1 MATRKAAAKKTVAKK
16 NVAKKTVAKKST
28 ASKAAGKKGA
38 AKAARPKR
46 VAAKKPAGSARP
58 KRSAA
63 KGRAN
68 ENYTK
73 PELREKIKDEVM
85 AGDKGGRP
93 GQWSA
98 RKAQLVAH
106 EYVAEGGGYK
116 HPRNQAQ
123 EHLKQWGDE
132 KWHTADG
139 KPAIEG
145 DTTHRYLPDEAWKEL
160 SPAEKKATDEKK
172 VRGSRKGKQFVP
184 NTDAAKEARK
194 HADKD

>member
-1 MATRKAAAKKTVAKK
+1 MATKKAAS
-16 NVAKKTVAKKST
+16 KKSA
-28 ASKAAGKKGA
+28 ASKAVGKTS
-38 AKAARPKR
+38 
-46 VAAKKPAGSARP
+46 VAAKK
-58 KRSAA
+58 SAA
-63 KGRAN
+63 KKSPAKKPKGKSD

-73 PELREKIKDEVM
+73 PELREKVKAEVM

-116 HPRNQAQ
+116 HPRNEAQ

-139 KPAIEG
+139 KTAIQGEE
-145 DTTHRYLPDEAWKEL
+145 THRYLPDAAWKEL

-172 VRGSRKGKQFVP
+172 VRASRKGEQFVS
-184 NTDAAKEARK
+184 NTDKAKEARK
-194 HADKD
+194 HAEGE